1 MHGMGNSFRYLCAKN
16 YPHRT
21 WFDII
26 IEKIKR
32 CSFFCLTGY
41 MDLGLHVNSN
51 IYNLTNSQFCNFLAP
66 AERKLPANLKQ
77 SYSCHDPM
85 ISILLFVLKSF
96 RGKSA
101 RVCDVILLM
110 QCALMVV
117 FIWTIELYSL
127 INHTMFIH
135 LSFDV
140 LVVAGFIRWRWT
152 ERKQQLR
159 AASADQR
166 SFKVAARQGRR

>member
-1 MHGMGNSFRYLCAKN
+1 
-16 YPHRT
+16 
-21 WFDII
+21 
-26 IEKIKR
+26 
-32 CSFFCLTGY
+32 
-41 MDLGLHVNSN
+41 
-51 IYNLTNSQFCNFLAP
+51 
-66 AERKLPANLKQ
+66 
-77 SYSCHDPM
+77 M
-85 ISILLFVLKSF
+85 ISILLFVVKSF
-96 RGKSA
+96 HGKSA
-101 RVCDVILLM
+101 RVCDVRVLM